1 MRRTMGIVGIVP
13 ARRMGIIIKDEPKH
27 FSWFYDLNCF
37 FYEFPCRFVGCHDHQ
52 EAVDPALQNLTIQKG
67 NERRRI
73 YNYILIIVACFLQEF
88 PKTSGLQYFV
98 GSSRGLPSKNDIQ
111 IKSGATSYRIF
122 QGKIGI
128 RDDAYHIGTVRIVQP
143 EEP

>member
-1 MRRTMGIVGIVP
+1 MGIVGIVST
-13 ARRMGIIIKDEPKH
+13 RRMGIIIKDEPKH

-37 FYEFPCRFVGCHDHQ
+37 FYEFPWRFVGCHDHQ

-73 YNYILIIVACFLQEF
+73 YNYILIIVECFLQEF
-88 PKTSGLQYFV
+88 PETLGLQYFV
-98 GSSRGLPSKNDIQ
+98 GSSNGLPGRQEIQ
-111 IKSGATSYRIF
+111 IKSGTTSHRIS
-122 QGKIGI
+122 QGKIRI
-128 RDDAYHIGTVRIVQP
+128 RDYTYHIGTVRIVQP